1 MISLSLYRTNP
12 HPPSLPP
19 DSQVKVVKILVKKAF
34 ASTNV
39 RASTVKA
46 AQQALLKILELDD
59 TSIFEKARLAIRNG
73 HQDMSLSSSN
83 ESSYSRRSPS
93 VNDSSPSPHTRSR
106 HSFGSQSSVLD
117 RRMSRGRSMT
127 PTAFSVKGQDSE
139 SQIKSVG
146 ETQVSEVMKDRKGK
160 CNKEVLC

>member
-1 MISLSLYRTNP
+1 
-12 HPPSLPP
+12 
-19 DSQVKVVKILVKKAF
+19 
-34 ASTNV
+34 
-39 RASTVKA
+39 
-46 AQQALLKILELDD
+46 
-59 TSIFEKARLAIRNG
+59 
-73 HQDMSLSSSN
+73 MSLSSSN

-93 VNDSSPSPHTRSR
+93 VNDSSPSTHTRSR